1 MFHLSL
7 CPFIEILFYI
17 IYLLIYLIF
26 YYKQNLVFFVK
37 FRPLESEWKR
47 ISQRNQIGCVAEL
60 TLEHLLTFYLN
71 VFKSSMS
78 YFTWRLAKKYAEG
91 RASQKVYIGMQG
103 ERGPKTILEL
113 RAHFKGRSVKLK
125 VSIKFEKF
133 IKLTPTVINLHIF
146 FSWRLQQS

>member
-1 MFHLSL
+1 M
-7 CPFIEILFYI
+7 
-17 IYLLIYLIF
+17 
-26 YYKQNLVFFVK
+26 
-37 FRPLESEWKR
+37 
-47 ISQRNQIGCVAEL
+47 AEL

-78 YFTWRLAKKYAEG
+78 YLTWRLAKKYAED

-125 VSIKFEKF
+125 VSIKFEKTF
-133 IKLTPTVINLHIF
+133 ADLLKIHDSMKVSFL
-146 FSWRLQQS
+146 SC